1 MQTSD
6 QISNQVDEFAYS
18 NCFEV
23 IHLRDLSYISV
34 GISRLIGSIAVRLVA
49 APSFY

>member
-23 IHLRDLSYISV
+23 IHLRDISV